1 MVPLIGFAEESG
13 YFVLSD
19 PASGYAH
26 FVPALKE
33 PQLINSSHV
42 PNYGRIDLRFSY
54 DTQIGNN
61 PLTLYADFINVFNK
75 RNVLEYQII
84 IRPEGNLAEDIPPS
98 LRWGRPVIYY
108 RPTYMLL
115 FVPSVGLR
123 MSF

>member
-1 MVPLIGFAEESG
+1 MFLIACSAWILVPP
-13 YFVLSD
+13 YFSFRKGDQNLSN
-19 PASGYAH
+19 PSIWG
-26 FVPALKE
+26 E
-33 PQLINSSHV
+33 P
-42 PNYGRIDLRFSY
+42 PNGCIDLRFSY